1 MLLSTFPNQKKHS
14 SQSKG
19 FKEEMAAKRNA
30 PAKTQNPDLVR
41 GVGKYS
47 RSKMYHHKRSL
58 WAIKAEHGGISPRYD
73 PNPKA
78 PLTTKAPKFYPA
90 DDISENVFL
99 IVGFLGWALGATK
112 VMLELDNIA
121 VVHVIRTKLD
131 HQHNSPVDK
140 ESIAALL
147 DSVSCMSTG
156 NGWKLD
162 DDDIPIVELSV

>member
-1 MLLSTFPNQKKHS
+1 MLISTFPNQKEHS

-30 PAKTQNPDLVR
+30 PAKTQNPDLIR

-90 DDISENVFL
+90 DDVKKLLLNKRKPKPIKPKFFSEMIIRLFIKLKLKFL
-99 IVGFLGWALGATK
+99 DGPC
-112 VMLELDNIA
+112 ERQN
-121 VVHVIRTKLD
+121 
-131 HQHNSPVDK
+131 
-140 ESIAALL
+140 
-147 DSVSCMSTG
+147 
-156 NGWKLD
+156 
-162 DDDIPIVELSV
+162 

>member
-1 MLLSTFPNQKKHS
+1 MLLSTFPNQKEHS

-47 RSKMYHHKRSL
+47 RSKMYHHKHSL
-58 WAIKAEHGGISPRYD
+58 WAIKAEHGGISPCYD

-90 DDISENVFL
+90 DDVKKWLLNKRKPKPIKLKFFSEMIIRLFICRSPKMCFSL
-99 IVGFLGWALGATK
+99 LGFLDGPWERQK
-112 VMLELDNIA
+112 
-121 VVHVIRTKLD
+121 
-131 HQHNSPVDK
+131 
-140 ESIAALL
+140 
-147 DSVSCMSTG
+147 
-156 NGWKLD
+156 
-162 DDDIPIVELSV
+162 

>member
-1 MLLSTFPNQKKHS
+1 
-14 SQSKG
+14 
-19 FKEEMAAKRNA
+19 MAAKRNA

-73 PNPKA
+73 PSPKA

-90 DDISENVFL
+90 DDVKKLLLNKRKPKPIKRKFFSEMIIL
-99 IVGFLGWALGATK
+99 
-112 VMLELDNIA
+112 
-121 VVHVIRTKLD
+121 VHVIRTKLD
-131 HQHNSPVDK
+131 HQHNGPVDK

-147 DSVSCMSTG
+147 DSMCCAC
-156 NGWKLD
+156 L
-162 DDDIPIVELSV
+162 

>member
-1 MLLSTFPNQKKHS
+1 
-14 SQSKG
+14 
-19 FKEEMAAKRNA
+19 MAAKRNA
-30 PAKTQNPDLVR
+30 PAKTQNPDLIR

-147 DSVSCMSTG
+147 DSVCCACLRTTVTVQRMLWLTR
-156 NGWKLD
+156 D
-162 DDDIPIVELSV
+162 

>member
-1 MLLSTFPNQKKHS
+1 
-14 SQSKG
+14 
-19 FKEEMAAKRNA
+19 MAAKRNT
-30 PAKTQNPDLVR
+30 PAKTQNPELIR

-78 PLTTKAPKFYPA
+78 PLTTEEAGPKFYPA

-99 IVGFLGWALGATK
+99 IVGFLGWALRATK

-131 HQHNSPVDK
+131 HQLDSPVDK

-147 DSVSCMSTG
+147 DSVCCAC
-156 NGWKLD
+156 LR
-162 DDDIPIVELSV
+162 

>member
-1 MLLSTFPNQKKHS
+1 
-14 SQSKG
+14 
-19 FKEEMAAKRNA
+19 MAAKRNA

-90 DDISENVFL
+90 DDVKKLLLNKRNPKPISENVFL

-147 DSVSCMSTG
+147 DSVCRAC
-156 NGWKLD
+156 LR
-162 DDDIPIVELSV
+162 